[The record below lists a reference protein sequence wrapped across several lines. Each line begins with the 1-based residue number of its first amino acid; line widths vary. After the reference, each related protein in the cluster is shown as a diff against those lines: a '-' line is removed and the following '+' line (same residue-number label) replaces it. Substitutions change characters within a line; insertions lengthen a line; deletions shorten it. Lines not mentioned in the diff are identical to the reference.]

1 MELVKFHAQGSEL
14 VIETATEFNEFSW
27 WYKMYLE
34 VRAVPV
40 MGIGCISVIPH
51 ETMFTGSAQEKSS
64 GLLQVPVTLPVMNSI
79 TYQCLMPLKVITAL
93 RRETQRLGHKLHV
106 SWHAFRKAVTDSHF
120 FMGPAKK
127 LFSLQAAHLCH
138 LLRTKIHGILRYH
151 QAAVCT
157 SSLPWSAAFCN
168 QPRARASRGGV
179 IPRLMSR
186 RSTFAIV
193 FPTNTSKHRV

>member
-1 MELVKFHAQGSEL
+1 MSSVGGTRCTLR
-14 VIETATEFNEFSW
+14 I
-27 WYKMYLE
+27 LE

-64 GLLQVPVTLPVMNSI
+64 GLLSLTSDEFHHLPVSDAFEGHYCIDKGN
-79 TYQCLMPLKVITAL
+79 PKA
-93 RRETQRLGHKLHV
+93 RTQ
-106 SWHAFRKAVTDSHF
+106 VTCF
-120 FMGPAKK
+120 VA
-127 LFSLQAAHLCH
+127 C
-138 LLRTKIHGILRYH
+138 LRYH
-151 QAAVCT
+151 QAAGCT

-168 QPRARASRGGV
+168 QPLARASRGGV

-193 FPTNTSKHRV
+193 FPNGSYKYFQR